1 MSFIKRHPY
10 IYSELVGILLLIISF
25 CFPDIPGI
33 DFLGALA
40 LIEIV
45 LAPIIIF
52 IVKKFHKGNL
62 KITDEVQKQNFSNLT
77 EQEIIRHLKM
87 KSTNRIIIGSIL
99 AIFFF
104 LVLIFYILND
114 EKIEVGPLITMILI
128 FLSTLV
134 PIIVG
139 IDMRRNINKWLS
151 NDFLRHELFE
161 KWYANL
167 PDDYNLYGRMKEIS
181 DKITMDRYNKNSNN
195 EFKDSTID
203 DVNSMI
209 ESEIINKT
217 KNN

>member
-1 MSFIKRHPY
+1 
-10 IYSELVGILLLIISF
+10 
-25 CFPDIPGI
+25 
-33 DFLGALA
+33 
-40 LIEIV
+40 
-45 LAPIIIF
+45 
-52 IVKKFHKGNL
+52 
-62 KITDEVQKQNFSNLT
+62 
-77 EQEIIRHLKM
+77 M

-181 DKITMDRYNKNSNN
+181 DKITIDRYNKNSNN
-195 EFKDSTID
+195 EFKDSNID